1 MVHPLA
7 KTGPMG
13 RRGCRSGA
21 WDGETDCQYDGEPV
35 TGQGGAAG
43 VSACGRQTGTALRE
57 QRPADHEGRPPV
69 PDWTEAAGPGG
80 VRPRPVVE
88 PGRIAWNW
96 ELGYFRLGE
105 ARSGSVHPAA
115 PDPSR
120 RRAAGSA
127 REDGLGAG
135 PDLLPHPRLRT
146 AGPVRHRPRPGA
158 AAAPSPGSPASHGS
172 SSTVRT
178 RDATRPSPARAHTA
192 APPPQPHR
200 RFGGRSR
207 RAVPARHRPH
217 GPRLAANRPFLLLLA
232 WPPAAAT
239 GCASIRV
246 GHRAPS
252 AAQIWIRGPPA
263 IGWLPVLRFGH
274 GISAPIP
281 FIRRFVSVVMQLGR
295 RVIECSR
302 RSSGT

>member
-1 MVHPLA
+1 MRGGRLFRIARRPQGQAAFVHVRSWSLGGSRG
-7 KTGPMG
+7 TGSWATSGLG
-13 RRGCRSGA
+13 RHARVPC
-21 WDGETDCQYDGEPV
+21 TLLP
-35 TGQGGAAG
+35 
-43 VSACGRQTGTALRE
+43 QTPHVDVQL
-57 QRPADHEGRPPV
+57 GRP
-69 PDWTEAAGPGG
+69 
-80 VRPRPVVE
+80 
-88 PGRIAWNW
+88 
-96 ELGYFRLGE
+96 
-105 ARSGSVHPAA
+105 
-115 PDPSR
+115 
-120 RRAAGSA
+120 

-172 SSTVRT
+172 SSTART
-178 RDATRPSPARAHTA
+178 RDAPRPSPGRAHTA

>member
-1 MVHPLA
+1 MVHPPA

-43 VSACGRQTGTALRE
+43 VSACGRQTGAALRE

-69 PDWTEAAGPGG
+69 PDCTEAARPGG

-127 REDGLGAG
+127 PGR
-135 PDLLPHPRLRT
+135 
-146 AGPVRHRPRPGA
+146 RPRCR
-158 AAAPSPGSPASHGS
+158 PGSPPAPAITYG
-172 SSTVRT
+172 
-178 RDATRPSPARAHTA
+178 RPSPSPSTARCCRCAV
-192 APPPQPHR
+192 PRFSSQPWQLQHSPYHR
-200 RFGGRSR
+200 R
-207 RAVPARHRPH
+207 
-217 GPRLAANRPFLLLLA
+217 
-232 WPPAAAT
+232 AT
-239 GCASIRV
+239 
-246 GHRAPS
+246 P
-252 AAQIWIRGPPA
+252 
-263 IGWLPVLRFGH
+263 
-274 GISAPIP
+274 
-281 FIRRFVSVVMQLGR
+281 
-295 RVIECSR
+295 
-302 RSSGT
+302 